1 MTTISNTGVRSCT
14 VDLTSTTAQA
24 WTLSGPVNQLVV
36 INTEAAA
43 AWVTLITSTAPI
55 TDDANVV
62 TAVAEADETY
72 CIPGVT
78 TSGPMGM
85 RTILKSPRPTYV
97 AGSVV
102 ANGNKVV
109 FEGHNWY

>member
-1 MTTISNTGVRSCT
+1 MATITNTGARSLT

-24 WTLSGPVNQLVV
+24 WTISEPLNQLVV

-43 AWVTLITSTAPI
+43 AWVTLITSTAAI
-55 TDDANVV
+55 TDDGAITV
-62 TAVAEADETY
+62 AVAEADNTY

-78 TSGPMGM
+78 TSGAMPM
-85 RTILKSPRPTYV
+85 RTILKTPRPTYV

-102 ANGNKVV
+102 ASGNKVV

>member
-1 MTTISNTGVRSCT
+1 MTAISNTGVRSCT

-24 WTLSGPVNQLVV
+24 WTLSEPVNQLVV
-36 INTEAAA
+36 INTEATI
-43 AWVTLITSTAPI
+43 AWVTLITSQSPI
-55 TDDANVV
+55 TDDGGV
-62 TAVAEADETY
+62 TVAVAEADNTY
-72 CIPGVT
+72 CIPGVI
-78 TSGPMGM
+78 TSGPSGM
-85 RTILKSPRPTYV
+85 RTILKSSRATYV

>member
-1 MTTISNTGVRSCT
+1 MATITNTGARSLT
-14 VDLTSTTAQA
+14 VDLTTTTAQT
-24 WTLSGPVNQLVV
+24 WTISEPVNQLVV

-43 AWVTLITSTAPI
+43 AWVTLITSTSPI
-55 TDDANVV
+55 TDDAAIT
-62 TAVAEADETY
+62 TAVAEADNTY

-78 TSGPMGM
+78 TSGPMPM
-85 RTILKSPRPTYV
+85 RTILKTPRPTYV

-109 FEGHNWY
+109 IEGHNWY